1 MLESAH
7 TGGDGEG
14 QSDDHPIALEGI
26 LNFEMESFMDV
37 IQARLFTDEDKL
49 DWKQKSGALHLAT
62 MWGFDDI
69 RTGLITCM
77 NRQINS

>member
-14 QSDDHPIALEGI
+14 QSDEHPIALEGI
-26 LNFEMESFMDV
+26 SNFEMESFMDV
-37 IQARLFTDEDKL
+37 IQAKLFTDEDKL
-49 DWKQKSGALHLAT
+49 DWKRKSAALHLAT

-69 RTGLITCM
+69 RSGLITFM